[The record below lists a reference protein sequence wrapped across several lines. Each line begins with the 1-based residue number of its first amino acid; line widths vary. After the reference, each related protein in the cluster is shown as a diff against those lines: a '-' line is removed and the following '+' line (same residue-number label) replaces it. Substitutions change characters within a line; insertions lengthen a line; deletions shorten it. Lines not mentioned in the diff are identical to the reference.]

1 MIKANNPKNS
11 AVFGATGTSSSGTTN
26 PKTDIKNTVIK
37 SERKNRKKGKKTMKV
52 QEVQDM
58 GHRN

>member
-1 MIKANNPKNS
+1 MIKANNPKMLLAS
-11 AVFGATGTSSSGTTN
+11 GTSSSGATN

-52 QEVQDM
+52 
-58 GHRN
+58 